1 MAGALR
7 VEAGMSVEAI
17 AAALGYRDGVLAGL
31 SEMDGGGAAGGD
43 GAGVGWDVFR
53 WASRGL
59 SPSYF
64 TGHA

>member
-31 SEMDGGGAAGGD
+31 
-43 GAGVGWDVFR
+43 
-53 WASRGL
+53 
-59 SPSYF
+59 
-64 TGHA
+64 